1 MAMPTSSSTVTAQDD
16 SNTPMKSSRFFAP
29 ARINLLGEHTD
40 YTGGFVLPMA
50 IHFATVAEI
59 SPRSDARYGFASQRF
74 PEKFDIAIDDR
85 SDSRGVWSDYPVGVL
100 RML

>member
-1 MAMPTSSSTVTAQDD
+1 MGTATPSKILPDD
-16 SNTPMKSSRFFAP
+16 ETGGNLAKSARFFAP

-59 SPRSDARYGFASQRF
+59 APRDDSRYGFASQRF
-74 PEKFDIAIDDR
+74 PEKFDIGIADR
-85 SDSRGVWSDYPVGVL
+85 SDARGIWSDYPVGVL
-100 RML
+100 